1 LSASAHQSVGRQ
13 RAVRLDDHSALALYK
28 RYLGRTPRSCRRAA
42 CDFPLAIQVAGAE
55 HEIVRTVIGINED
68 DQSITFAGDV
78 PEGAYARFMKAN
90 NERLIDGAIG
100 AARSSRERLED
111 TPVELALLIS
121 CIGRKQ
127 VLQQRIE
134 EEVEHASKELG
145 GEGGLIGFYS
155 YGEISPA
162 HTTTQCEL
170 HNQTMTI
177 TTFAEL

>member
-1 LSASAHQSVGRQ
+1 VLYE
-13 RAVRLDDHSALALYK
+13 LDDHSALELYK
-28 RYLGRTPRSCRRAA
+28 RYLGPYAKDLPASGLR
-42 CDFPLAIQVAGAE
+42 FPLAIQVPGE
-55 HEIVRTVIGINED
+55 SHEIVRTVVGIDEEE
-68 DQSITFAGDV
+68 QSITFAGNV

-100 AARSSRERLED
+100 AAQSSRERLED
-111 TPVELALLIS
+111 TPVEFALLIS

-145 GEGGLIGFYS
+145 GDAGLVGFYS